1 MMLEVAYLK
10 LVVVV
15 GLSLQN
21 SKFFKILGV
30 KSKF

>member
-15 GLSLQN
+15 GLSLLN